1 MALTEEQK
9 QSLSDLKTKIEEWKE
24 EQLELIDKEFIFLNS
39 IQLSNSVLAETTIS
53 TIVDEIVTAI
63 NDLQLTGEAYSE
75 ES

>member
-9 QSLSDLKTKIEEWKE
+9 QSLSDLKTKIEEWKG
-24 EQLELIDKEFIFLNS
+24 EQLALIDKEFIFLNS

-53 TIVDEIVTAI
+53 TIVDEIVTTI
-63 NDLQLTGEAYSE
+63 NDLQLSGEAYSE

>member
-9 QSLSDLKTKIEEWKE
+9 QSLVELKTKIEEWKK

-39 IQLSNSVLAETTIS
+39 IQLSDSVLSETTIS
-53 TIVDEIVTAI
+53 TVVDEIVTTI

-75 ES
+75 EP